1 MKSILIA
8 TGIYPPELGGSGE
21 YAKKLARIW
30 SLEKKYKISVL
41 TFADNSN
48 SSLEEGFE
56 VFRISRKSK
65 FRHLNYLFA
74 CLRLGKRCDSIL
86 VLDNFSAAFP
96 SALANL
102 FLRKKMILR
111 NGGDFLWEKAVE
123 SGVYF
128 GIFRKYYESK
138 LSFKEKFIKFL
149 INFSMLRAHRIIFS
163 GDFQKQVFLKNYSI
177 DENKTLIIGNPYDL
191 KVNSGILKINTEK
204 DRVIIYAGRIMR
216 LKNLDFVIDV
226 FLKFK
231 ENHPDFKL
239 KILGD
244 GPYREILESR
254 IKNLGGERV
263 GIIIGPG
270 LLKADFLNELKKSY
284 LYILPS
290 LSDMTPNSILDSFS
304 VGTPFISTKETGFQY
319 LLEGKAKTFDPFN
332 SQELLDIFEYLAV
345 DKNYQA
351 YQKALEGIKYQVS
364 WNDYSESILK
374 LFNL

>member
-41 TFADNSN
+41 TFADNSD

-74 CLRLGKRCDSIL
+74 CLRLGKRCDAIL

-102 FLRKKMILR
+102 FLKKKMVLR

-123 SGVYF
+123 SGAYF
-128 GIFRKYYESK
+128 GTFRKYYESK
-138 LSFKEKFIKFL
+138 LSFKEKLIKFL
-149 INFSMLRAHRIIFS
+149 INFSMLRANKIVFS
-163 GDFQKQVFLKNYSI
+163 GDFQRQVFLKNYSI
-177 DENKTLIIGNPYDL
+177 KENNTLIIENPYETKKDL
-191 KVNSGILKINTEK
+191 SSIKNHVSREKI
-204 DRVIIYAGRIMR
+204 IIYAGRIMR
-216 LKNLDFVIDV
+216 LKNLDLLIDV

-231 ENHPDFKL
+231 KNHNEFKL

-244 GPYREILESR
+244 GPYKGSIDSR
-254 IKNLGGERV
+254 VKSLGGESV
-263 GIIIGPG
+263 GIIMGPAM
-270 LLKADFLNELKKSY
+270 LRADFLNELKKSY

-290 LSDMTPNSILDSFS
+290 LSDMTPNSVLDSFAL
-304 VGTPFISTKETGFQY
+304 GTPFVSTRETGFQY
-319 LLEGKAKTFDPFN
+319 FLEGKAKTFDPLN
-332 SQELLDIFEYLAV
+332 PQELLNIFEYLAV
-345 DKNYQA
+345 ENNYQA

-364 WNDYSESILK
+364 WNDYSENILK